1 MSTLAESNSQIA
13 TEVFFTDDQICV
25 VLADGREVRTPLE
38 FYPSLKNAT
47 KKQRENFQLI
57 GLGTGIHWPDI
68 DEDLSIE
75 GVVAGLK
82 AYNYKKVSA

>member
-1 MSTLAESNSQIA
+1 MMTVSFANFFSITNPTNSIY
-13 TEVFFTDDQICV
+13 F
-25 VLADGREVRTPLE
+25 EVRTPLE

-68 DEDLSIE
+68 DEDLSVDGI
-75 GVVAGLK
+75 VAALK
-82 AYNYKKVSA
+82 AYNYKKKSA